1 MLYLLHIVLIIDTLR
16 GQTGTCCYN
25 PECAMPNA
33 AASNTLTLTHSTIK
47 DSTTKLNAASCCP
60 SGGDAL
66 IKYNGETSAD
76 LLCRCSNGGFI
87 QQSCPYSNSEALV
100 CSNVPSNDDACP
112 DTKLGEQEINGVKAC
127 IHWTADGIHYVPQ
140 RCPARLICLQ
150 GMHQFDSPG
159 WNTFGAF
166 DGVYYTNSTLYYN
179 GSPFY
184 RWRDVVEQYERGIE
198 IRLETDDYWRVFI
211 WYSST
216 NRGIYAQLPVLYGA
230 WSRNIEWDIM
240 DVQSYASSWDNGWE
254 VWNGTAQQFER
265 TD

>member
-140 RCPARLICLQ
+140 RCPGFVSTPNSLSVHFPYMRFCDLY
-150 GMHQFDSPG
+150 PVV
-159 WNTFGAF
+159 
-166 DGVYYTNSTLYYN
+166 VY
-179 GSPFY
+179 P
-184 RWRDVVEQYERGIE
+184 Q
-198 IRLETDDYWRVFI
+198 
-211 WYSST
+211 
-216 NRGIYAQLPVLYGA
+216 PH
-230 WSRNIEWDIM
+230 NI
-240 DVQSYASSWDNGWE
+240 SSWGRE
-254 VWNGTAQQFER
+254 TTQETCVELVLILFLSHHPIIFIFKSHS
-265 TD
+265 